1 MVSRAGAEAAVSQ
14 LFAFADDVPDGPYAD
29 NHRRRKERDA
39 AHMQQ
44 FRGDRAPTGHRGPQR
59 GAGPGPDPGPAERQ
73 PPSVQGARAL
83 CHGREAPP
91 WRGET

>member
-1 MVSRAGAEAAVSQ
+1 MSQ

-44 FRGDRAPTGHRGPQR
+44 FRADRTPIRADRAPTGHRGPQR
-59 GAGPGPDPGPAERQ
+59 GAGPAPDPSPAARQ
-73 PPSVQGARAL
+73 PPAAQGARAL
-83 CHGREAPP
+83 CHGVKPCRA
-91 WRGET
+91 ETQRCCS